1 MLPQSENLEYQAGV
15 LLRNE
20 GWTLAIAE
28 SCTGGLIGDLITN
41 VPGSTEYFLGGVI
54 AYANSVKE
62 IFLGVRHETLVQYG
76 AVSSE
81 TAKEMANGV
90 RLALG
95 ADIGISV
102 TGIAGPGGG
111 TAFKP
116 VGLVW
121 IGISTVR
128 GDQAFRYL
136 FNGDRIENKR
146 LSADQALKLL
156 IENLNGAQALR

>member
-1 MLPQSENLEYQAGV
+1 MQEQSQTLEYQAGV
-15 LLRNE
+15 LLRNK

-41 VPGSTEYFLGGVI
+41 VTGSTDYFVGGVI

-62 IFLGVRHETLVQYG
+62 NLLGVQHETLVQFG

-81 TAKEMANGV
+81 TAKEMANGI
-90 RLALG
+90 RTALG

-111 TAFKP
+111 TPVKP
-116 VGLVW
+116 IGLVW
-121 IGISTVR
+121 IGISTAS
-128 GDQAFRYL
+128 GDQAYRYL
-136 FNGDRIENKR
+136 FIGNRNENKR